1 MAAFLVWIFAWDD
14 EVDEGDTV
22 TASQE
27 DFVHTYSQKSL
38 QYIRKELNLAANP
51 ETIQDNFANPIETK
65 AQLKM
70 ALFGV
75 VGSKLRTVMDL
86 VQRERLYRELEHFI
100 QSVEEEHI
108 FRLRGAIPSIEK
120 YSQIR
125 SGSVGYRPFM
135 ALAEC
140 VKSTMTL
147 REPC

>member
-14 EVDEGDTV
+14 EVDESDTV

-27 DFVHTYSQKSL
+27 GFVHTYSQESL
-38 QYIRKELNLAANP
+38 QYIRKELNLPANP
-51 ETIQDNFANPIETK
+51 ETIRDNIANPIGTRV
-65 AQLKM
+65 QLKM

-75 VGSKLRTVMDL
+75 AASKLRTVMDL
-86 VQRERLYRELEHFI
+86 VQRERFYRELEHFV

-108 FRLRGAIPSIEK
+108 FRLRGAMPSVEK

-135 ALAEC
+135 ALMEC
-140 VKSTMTL
+140 V
-147 REPC
+147 